1 MRVAEW
7 ATLRQQ
13 QLIKAVLHRHQ
24 VLPKSNSLN
33 TFSFQN
39 NILHAESVSV
49 TDLME
54 AYGSPLYIYSRAE
67 IEDNWREFDQAFG
80 SHPHLI
86 CYAVKANSTLAVLN
100 VLAKIGSG
108 FDIVS
113 IGELQRVIAAGGDP
127 AKCVFSGVAK
137 TRSDIQQALEIG
149 IYCFNVESVGEL
161 DRIES
166 VAGELGVQAPISI
179 RVNPDVDAKTH
190 PYISTGLKENKFGV
204 DIEASRAL
212 YHKAQQSNSLNVCG
226 MDCHIGS
233 QITEVSP
240 FIDAL
245 DKVLNLISQLSE
257 DGIDIQ
263 HLDLGGG
270 VGITYDDEKTID
282 IADYIQAALAKVGE
296 LEILLEPGRAIV
308 GNAGIFVTR
317 VEYLK
322 QNDDKSF
329 AIIDGA
335 MNDLLRPALYGAY
348 HKALAVNENSTGV
361 TDTWDL
367 VGPVCETG
375 DFLAKGRELTLAQ
388 GDYVALMSAG
398 AYGFT
403 MSSNYNSRPR
413 AAEVMV
419 SGDTHTLVRKR
430 ETIESLFENEFTLDT

>member
-1 MRVAEW
+1 M
-7 ATLRQQ
+7 
-13 QLIKAVLHRHQ
+13 
-24 VLPKSNSLN
+24 N

-39 NILHAESVSV
+39 DILHAESVAI
-49 TDLME
+49 TDLMA
-54 AYGSPLYIYSRAE
+54 AYGSPLYVYSKTE
-67 IEDNWREFDQAFG
+67 IEANWREFDQAFG
-80 SHPHLI
+80 GHPHLI
-86 CYAVKANSTLAVLN
+86 CYAVKANSNLAVLN
-100 VLAKIGSG
+100 IMAKLGSG

-137 TRSDIQQALEIG
+137 TRAEIQQALEIE
-149 IYCFNVESVGEL
+149 IYCFNVESAGEM

-166 VAGELGVQAPISI
+166 VASELGVKAPISI

-204 DIEASRAL
+204 DIEAAKAL
-212 YHKAQQSNSLNVCG
+212 YLKAQQSDSLDVCG

-245 DKVLNLISQLSE
+245 DKVLDLIAQLSE
-257 DGIDIQ
+257 DGIGIK

-270 VGITYDDEKTID
+270 VGITYDDEQTID
-282 IADYIQAALAKVGE
+282 IEAYIQAASAKVGD

-308 GNAGIFVTR
+308 GNAGIFVTK

-322 QNDDKSF
+322 QSNEKSF

-335 MNDLLRPALYGAY
+335 MNDLLRPSLYSAY
-348 HKALAVNENSTGV
+348 HKAVVVEQNPNGIS
-361 TDTWDL
+361 DTWDL

-375 DFLAKGRELTLAQ
+375 DFLAKSRTLTVAQ

-398 AYGFT
+398 AYGFS
-403 MSSNYNSRPR
+403 MSSNYNTRPR
-413 AAEVMV
+413 VAEVMV
-419 SGDTHTLVRKR
+419 SGEMHTLVRQR
-430 ETIESLFENEFTLDT
+430 ETIESLFENESTLEE